1 MFTER
6 LPPGP
11 PALWVADSVGDRQT
25 CDPCCPGEDTGPGGP
40 AAPRLGPTDEP
51 GPRACWLPGHTVS
64 VFRGT
69 VQWPLRPQ
77 PVVSEQETLDSK
89 SVR

>member
-51 GPRACWLPGHTVS
+51 GPRACWLPGHTVPVRLPGHSS
-64 VFRGT
+64 VAAPTSARCF
-69 VQWPLRPQ
+69 
-77 PVVSEQETLDSK
+77 
-89 SVR
+89 